1 MDYGQVINY
10 LYSLD
15 RKKGSKLGLGNI
27 KTLLKKIGNPENNLK
42 YIHVAGTNG
51 KGSVCAMVSS
61 VLQEAG
67 HKVGMYTSPHLEDFR
82 DRFLINNKKI
92 SKNDIVRYFLKVR
105 RFIDEQ
111 TFFEVITAMAFL
123 YFHEKKVDFLV
134 LEVGLGG
141 RLDATNVVNPL
152 LSVITNIDI
161 EHTDFLGKTIEK
173 IAYEKAGIIKK
184 NIPVVTGA
192 KNKPLLIIRKICKK
206 RNSQLFVSKRYKTLK
221 LNLNGSFQLENASI
235 AVKVIDVLN
244 QYYPLKISN
253 KNIKNGL
260 KNIKW
265 PGRFDF
271 IKKNMLVDCAH
282 NPAALRA
289 LVKELTN
296 LKKEKK
302 YKKLILIIGILSD
315 KDIKKMMGLIEPF
328 SDKIIITKAE
338 TPRAEEPS
346 KIKKFVKNKDKVK
359 IIKNIKGAV
368 KYAEK
373 LAEKKDLILV
383 TGSCFVVGEVMGN
396 TNNEKISFNEN
407 RKQFSRFE

>member
-1 MDYGQVINY
+1 MDYNQVIKY

-27 KTLLKKIGNPENNLK
+27 KNLLKKIGNPEKNLK
-42 YIHVAGTNG
+42 CVHVAGTNG
-51 KGSVCAMVSS
+51 KGSVCAMVYSI
-61 VLQEAG
+61 LQKAG

-92 SKNDIVRYFLKVR
+92 SKNDIVRYFLKVKK
-105 RFIDEQ
+105 FIDEQ

-123 YFHEKKVDFLV
+123 YFNEKKVDFLV

-152 LSVITNIDI
+152 VSVITNVDI
-161 EHTDFLGKTIEK
+161 EHTDFLGKKIEK
-173 IAYEKAGIIKK
+173 IAYEKAGIIKED
-184 NIPVVTGA
+184 IPVVTGA
-192 KNKPLLIIRKICKK
+192 KSKPLLIIKKICKK
-206 RNSQLFVSKRYKTLK
+206 RNSQLFVNKKYKNLK
-221 LNLNGSFQLENASI
+221 LNLNGTFQLENASV
-235 AVKVIDVLN
+235 AVKAIVLN
-244 QYYPLKISN
+244 QYYQLKISK

-260 KNIKW
+260 KNINW

-271 IKKNMLVDCAH
+271 IKKNILVDCAH
-282 NPAALRA
+282 NPAALKA

-315 KDIKKMMGLIEPF
+315 KDIKKMVEIIEPF
-328 SDKIIITKAE
+328 SDKIIITKPE
-338 TPRAEEPS
+338 NPRSEEPII
-346 KIKKFVKNKDKVK
+346 IKKFVKNKNQVK
-359 IIKNIKGAV
+359 IIKNIKNAV

-373 LAEKKDLILV
+373 IVEKKDLILV
-383 TGSCFVVGEVMGN
+383 TGSCFVVGEVM
-396 TNNEKISFNEN
+396 
-407 RKQFSRFE
+407 KQ